1 MLKELSSF
9 PFGSLPTFGLSCV
22 RMVSIGVIHDWV
34 ILPSLPSLFI
44 RGKAKNSI
52 FGSKPLTFVLLA
64 LRLDFNITLRMD
76 SELSR
81 ECFLVPCV

>member
-1 MLKELSSF
+1 MEVSPFLAYPVFGWF
-9 PFGSLPTFGLSCV
+9 PLEF
-22 RMVSIGVIHDWV
+22 IHDWV

-52 FGSKPLTFVLLA
+52 FASKSLTFVLLA
-64 LRLDFNITLRMD
+64 LRLDFNVTLRLD